1 MKLIV
6 YVLGAAAA
14 LVLGAN
20 LWGVLQG
27 LVYDTAPRYT
37 LLLRGLA
44 LCVAGGLIFWA
55 VRSGADMSNDEWH
68 ERLAISLRFARK
80 HRWWLIGASAASLL
94 GVLAIGL
101 PGMGLYAL
109 MDYIINTLVARP
121 AGWGVPGGDTV
132 WPTAIAY
139 SLLAPWIA
147 FATALVTQR
156 QWTLARPLLTATG
169 TITATFAVMLVIH
182 VVYRFANR

>member
-1 MKLIV
+1 MKMLV
-6 YVLGAAAA
+6 YALGAAAA

-27 LVYDTAPRYT
+27 LVYHTAPRPT
-37 LLLRGLA
+37 LILHGLV
-44 LCVAGGLIFWA
+44 LCAASGLIFWV
-55 VRSGADMSNDEWH
+55 VRSGADVSNDVWQ
-68 ERLAISLRFARK
+68 ERLAQFLGFART
-80 HRWWLIGASAASLL
+80 HRWWLMSAAAASLL

-109 MDYIINTLVARP
+109 LDFITNTFVARP
-121 AGWGVPGGDTV
+121 VGWKVPHGDTV

-139 SLLAPWIA
+139 SLLTPWIA
-147 FATALVTQR
+147 FATSLVTQR
-156 QWTLARPLLTATG
+156 LATVGRPLLVATG
-169 TITATFAVMLVIH
+169 TTTATFFVMLVIH

>member
-27 LVYDTAPRYT
+27 LVYDTAPRHT

-44 LCVAGGLIFWA
+44 LCVAGGLVVWA

-68 ERLAISLRFARK
+68 ERLAISLGFARA
-80 HRWWLIGASAASLL
+80 HRWWLISATAASLL

-109 MDYIINTLVARP
+109 LDVIVTPLAARP
-121 AGWGVPGGDTV
+121 AGWGVPHGDTI

-139 SLLAPWIA
+139 SLFTPWIA
-147 FATALVTQR
+147 FATSLMTQR
-156 QWTLARPLLTATG
+156 LWTSGRPLLIATAT
-169 TITATFAVMLVIH
+169 TTATFLVMLVVH